1 MFGHSEDRGHR
12 NNDAAMPDGI
22 LNSDDNTTSNAL
34 IGDMTSGKYPP
45 TDLPAPSSAPATP
58 VDDTA
63 AAVSSF
69 GMGPAVSSA
78 PLAPSVSTV
87 SSPSVDPLSLGM
99 AAATPLT
106 PPDAPANADEL
117 LDIKQQV
124 LQQLS
129 PLVDHLEQSP
139 SDRFRTTM
147 MMIQASDNAT
157 LIKSAYDAAAQI
169 ADDKERAQ
177 ALLDLVNE
185 INYFTQKNKGTAA

>member
-1 MFGHSEDRGHR
+1 MFGHSDDRGHR
-12 NNDAAMPDGI
+12 NNNAAMPDGI
-22 LNSDDNTTSNAL
+22 LNSDDNSAANAL
-34 IGDMTSGKYPP
+34 IGDMSTSKYPP

-58 VDDTA
+58 IDDKVA

-78 PLAPSVSTV
+78 PLTTPDTSPVVASPTTTSSV
-87 SSPSVDPLSLGM
+87 PNP
-99 AAATPLT
+99 
-106 PPDAPANADEL
+106 DEL

-129 PLVDHLEQSP
+129 PLVDHLEQSA

-147 MMIQASDNAT
+147 MMIQASDNSS
-157 LIKSAYDAAAQI
+157 LIKNAYDAALQI
-169 ADDKERAQ
+169 SDDKERAQ

-185 INYFTQKNKGTAA
+185 INYFTQKNKGTVA